1 MDRIPFSEVER
12 QSRRDRVEG
21 YEEGATFLKSKFFE
35 EEIDFITRL
44 SLTGLPPESSEK
56 SLFPL
61 EPVSEVLAK
70 KLFI

>member
-35 EEIDFITRL
+35 EEIDFITRM
-44 SLTGLPPESSEK
+44 SLTGLPPRILRK
-56 SLFPL
+56 KPFPT
-61 EPVSEVLAK
+61 
-70 KLFI
+70 